1 MVRLRLIVYLLR
13 MMYHNKANLG
23 KINHPGT
30 QYPQKLLYLY
40 LHLRK

>member
-1 MVRLRLIVYLLR
+1 MGNRVPPLQLSDYKQLLLMIYLLR

-30 QYPQKLLYLY
+30 
-40 LHLRK
+40 